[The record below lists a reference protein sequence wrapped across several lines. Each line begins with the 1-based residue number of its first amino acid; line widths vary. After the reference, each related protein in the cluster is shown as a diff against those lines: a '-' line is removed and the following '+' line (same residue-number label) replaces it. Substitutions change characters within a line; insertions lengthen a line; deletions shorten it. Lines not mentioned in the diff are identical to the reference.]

1 MTKVSPFMLCL
12 LLLGCG
18 SKPPAESPPAESPT
32 AQPPAEGS
40 VDAPAHA
47 ERPAITADEC
57 TAGGGTVVGD
67 IGDGAIH
74 KPEYRCPSG
83 AEPSGSI
90 KSTGGEPVA
99 VEGSVCCPG

>member
-1 MTKVSPFMLCL
+1 MTKVSPFVICL

-18 SKPPAESPPAESPT
+18 SKPPAESPTAETPAEAPV
-32 AQPPAEGS
+32 E
-40 VDAPAHA
+40 APAQA

-57 TAGGGTVVGD
+57 TAQGGSVVGD

-74 KPEYRCPSG
+74 KPDYRCPSG

-90 KSTGGEPVA
+90 KSSGDAPVA